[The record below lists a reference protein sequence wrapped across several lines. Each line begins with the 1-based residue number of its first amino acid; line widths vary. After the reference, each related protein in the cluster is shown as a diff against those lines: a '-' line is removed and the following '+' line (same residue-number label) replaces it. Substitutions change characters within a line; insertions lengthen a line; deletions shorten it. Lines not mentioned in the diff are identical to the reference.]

1 MDFRELLR
9 IPNLLSLSRI
19 PLAFAVWYFVR
30 FEDSTSIIIAASL
43 LTIAGITDGLDGYL
57 ARKQGR
63 ITKLGI
69 ALDPIA
75 DKIFAIILVFA
86 LIVHRDF
93 PVWLAV
99 AVVGRDLLILV
110 GGLFLSREKRVSLPS
125 NMTGKYAFGMVSVLI
140 ASYVIQYPFG
150 ITIGTPIVVVL
161 LTASTIGYA
170 RVFYLVSR
178 DRPVPPYEETPVRRI
193 LRLGFLYG
201 FSAVYLVKLYL
212 DLLR

>member
-1 MDFRELLR
+1 MDFRELGRL
-9 IPNLLSLSRI
+9 PNLLSLSRI
-19 PLAFAVWYFVR
+19 PLSFAVWYFVR

-43 LTIAGITDGLDGYL
+43 LTLAGMTDGLDGYF
-57 ARKQGR
+57 ARRQGQ

-75 DKIFAIILVFA
+75 DKFFAIILVFA

-93 PVWLAV
+93 PVWLAT
-99 AVVGRDLLILV
+99 AVVGRDLLILI
-110 GGLFLSREKRVSLPS
+110 GGLFLSKDKRVSLPS
-125 NMTGKYAFGMVSVLI
+125 NMTGKYAFGMISVLI

-150 ITIGTPIVVVL
+150 IAIVTPIVVVL
-161 LTASTIGYA
+161 LAASTIGYA
-170 RVFYLVSR
+170 RVFYLVSH
-178 DRPVPPYEETPVRRI
+178 DRPVPPYEETSIRRV

-201 FSAVYLVKLYL
+201 FSVVYLVKLYL